1 MNNPILEFLMKAA
14 AHERGIVPLERN
26 HHDFNRI
33 LASLPPDDARAMK
46 RKFRKLWRKVARNK
60 QAKNTRLKHITSG
73 LGNQNPTRTHKNNRK
88 HMVYAHLWLESAMP
102 LHKKIEQG
110 DT

>member
-46 RKFRKLWRKVARNK
+46 RKFRKLWR
-60 QAKNTRLKHITSG
+60 
-73 LGNQNPTRTHKNNRK
+73 
-88 HMVYAHLWLESAMP
+88 
-102 LHKKIEQG
+102 
-110 DT
+110 